1 MLRVSFESGTADE
14 IETSAIPEVAPPA
27 SLWLVAY
34 DICDPGR
41 LRRVARTLLDHGER
55 IQWSLFSC
63 VLTAWQRGVLAEK
76 IGGLIDPA
84 VDSVRFYPL
93 RGAPAVASGA
103 LPNTTAPRYYIA

>member
-1 MLRVSFESGTADE
+1 MLQEPLEAD
-14 IETSAIPEVAPPA
+14 AAPEVAPPA

-34 DICDPGR
+34 DICDPKR

-76 IGGLIDPA
+76 IGGHIDPA

-93 RGAPAVASGA
+93 RGAPAVASGN
-103 LPNTTAPRYYIA
+103 LPNAAVSRYYIV